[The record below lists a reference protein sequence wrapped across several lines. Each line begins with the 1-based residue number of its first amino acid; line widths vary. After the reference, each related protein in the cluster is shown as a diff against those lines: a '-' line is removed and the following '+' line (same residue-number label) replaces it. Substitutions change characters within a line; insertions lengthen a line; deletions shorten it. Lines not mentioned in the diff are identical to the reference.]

1 MTRVRGL
8 LRDAWTI
15 ARPYWWSE
23 DRGAASRLLLVVAV
37 LNLGI
42 VYINVLLNEWNNTF
56 YNALQDRNYAIFVP
70 QVVRF
75 SVLAGAPIWS
85 SRRCDAA

>member
-1 MTRVRGL
+1 MTRLRGL

-23 DRGAASRLLLVVAV
+23 DRGAASRLLLVVVV

-42 VYINVLLNEWNNTF
+42 VYINVLLNLE
-56 YNALQDRNYAIFVP
+56 AHA
-70 QVVRF
+70 
-75 SVLAGAPIWS
+75 S
-85 SRRCDAA
+85 SGPSRPLIPLRSR